1 MFKNKKIIILGMAR
15 SGYEVAKLL
24 AKYNNEI
31 TINDMNKDE
40 DEKRVNELEKLGV
53 EVILGSHPSNLI
65 DSSIDYLI
73 KNPGI
78 HESHEYVQKC
88 RELGIPVLT
97 EIEVAYHFLPQDV
110 FIIGITGTN
119 GKTTTTSL
127 IYDIL
132 KRSDYKAHLAGN
144 IGIPLSAM
152 VQEINSGD
160 ILVIEISSQQLIN
173 VDKFKT
179 NIGILTNLSEAH
191 LDAHGTY
198 ENYIYTKKKIFAHHT
213 KKDIGIINFDNEHC
227 LELTEDIESTKK
239 YFSTK
244 EKKDAYLESNK
255 IYIGDQSFDIKD
267 IKLIGKH
274 NYENIMAA
282 LLVCE
287 QLKIDSSLIKETL
300 KEFGG
305 VEHRMEFVRNINGI
319 EFYNDSKS
327 TNNVATITAL
337 NSFKKDTILIL
348 GGVDRG
354 ISFDELKEHMNHVI
368 SVYCYGETKEKIKEF
383 CESINIKCF
392 VEETLDDAVIN
403 AYNYSKDEKIILFSP
418 ACASWDQFKNFEIR
432 GVHFKKV
439 VNNIEKTN

>member
-1 MFKNKKIIILGMAR
+1 MFENKRIVILGMAR

-24 AKYNNEI
+24 AKYNNNI

-40 DEKRVNELEKLGV
+40 DPIKVRELEALGV
-53 EVILGSHPSNLI
+53 KVILGEPQADLI
-65 DSSIDYLI
+65 TQNVDYLV

-88 RELGIPVLT
+88 RELNIPVLT
-97 EIEVAYHFLPQDV
+97 EIEVAYHFLPKDV

-132 KRSDYKAHLAGN
+132 SRSEYPTHLAGN

-152 VQEINSGD
+152 VDKIKAKD

-173 VDKFKT
+173 VDQFKT

-198 ENYIYTKKKIFAHHT
+198 ENYIHTKKKIFAHHT
-213 KKDIGIINFDNEHC
+213 KADIGIINFDNQHC
-227 LELTEDIESTKK
+227 LELTHDINSTRK

-244 EKKDAYLESNK
+244 EKAEAYLESGI
-255 IYIGDQSFDIKD
+255 IYVAEKSFDTKE
-267 IKLIGKH
+267 IKLIGQH

-287 QLKIDSSLIKETL
+287 ELKIDEALIKETL

-305 VEHRMEFVRNINGI
+305 VDHRMAFVRTINGI
-319 EFYNDSKS
+319 DFYNDSKS
-327 TNNVATITAL
+327 TNNIATITAL
-337 NSFKKDTILIL
+337 NSFNKDTILIL

-354 ISFDELKEHMNHVI
+354 ISFEPLKEHMSNVI
-368 SVYCYGETKEKIKEF
+368 AVYCYGQTKDKIKEF
-383 CESINIKCF
+383 CDKHDIPCF
-392 VEETLDDAVIN
+392 IEEELEAAIIN
-403 AYNYSKDEKIILFSP
+403 AYQHSKEEKIILFSP
-418 ACASWDQFKNFEIR
+418 ACASWDQYKNFEIR
-432 GVHFKKV
+432 GEHFKKV
-439 VNNIEKTN
+439 VNDLK

>member
-1 MFKNKKIIILGMAR
+1 MFENKKIVILGMAR
-15 SGYEVAKLL
+15 SGYEVARLL
-24 AKYNNEI
+24 VKHNNEI
-31 TINDMNKDE
+31 IINDMGDTEENQIKA
-40 DEKRVNELEKLGV
+40 KELESLGIK
-53 EVILGSHPSNLI
+53 VILGHHPTDLI
-65 DSSIDYLI
+65 QSDVDYLV

-78 HESHEYVQKC
+78 HESHDYVKKC
-88 RELGIPVLT
+88 RELNIPVVT
-97 EIEVAYHFLPQDV
+97 EIEVAYHFLPEDV
-110 FIIGITGTN
+110 FIVGITGTN

-127 IYDIL
+127 IYDIIS
-132 KRSDYKAHLAGN
+132 RSTNKVHLAGN

-152 VQEINSGD
+152 VSEIKAKD

-213 KKDIGIINFDNEHC
+213 KEDIGIINYDNAHC
-227 LELTEDIESTKK
+227 LELTVDINSTKK

-244 EKKDAYLESNK
+244 EKKDAYLASEQIHVGENT
-255 IYIGDQSFDIKD
+255 YDTKD
-267 IKLIGKH
+267 IKLIGLH

-287 QLKIDSSLIKETL
+287 QLKIDSTIIKEAL

-319 EFYNDSKS
+319 DFYNDSKS
-327 TNNVATITAL
+327 TNNIATITAL
-337 NSFKKDTILIL
+337 NSFSKDTILIL

-354 ISFDELKEHMNHVI
+354 IPFDDLKEHMGNVLC
-368 SVYCYGETKEKIKEF
+368 VYCYGETKDKIKDF
-383 CESINIKCF
+383 CLNNDIECF
-392 VEETLDDAVIN
+392 TEENLDDVVGKAFT
-403 AYNYSKDEKIILFSP
+403 YSEDEKIILFSP
-418 ACASWDQFKNFEIR
+418 ACASWDQYKNFEVR
-432 GVHFKKV
+432 GEHFKEI
-439 VNNIEKTN
+439 VNNLSN